1 MTPLGV
7 QWTADL
13 YGCDAALLD
22 DEARI
27 GEFVLEAAR
36 VAQATIIS
44 AQFHKFAPQG
54 VSGVVVIA
62 ESHIAIHTWPELG
75 YAALDV
81 FTCGDR
87 LLAEEGFRQLAAR
100 LGAAEVVCTRH
111 TRGDPARIPA
121 LRQLGPSA
129 ASACAPAPA

>member
-13 YGCDAALLD
+13 YGCDTALLD
-22 DEARI
+22 DQEQIAT
-27 GEFVLEAAR
+27 FVLEAAR
-36 VAQATIIS
+36 VAQATIVS
-44 AQFHKFAPQG
+44 SQFHKFAPQG

-75 YAALDV
+75 YAALDL

-87 LLAEEGFRQLAAR
+87 LLAEEGFRKLAER
-100 LGAAEVVCTRH
+100 LGATEVVCTRH
-111 TRGDPARIPA
+111 TRGDPR
-121 LRQLGPSA
+121 RLGLADPDG
-129 ASACAPAPA
+129 ASA